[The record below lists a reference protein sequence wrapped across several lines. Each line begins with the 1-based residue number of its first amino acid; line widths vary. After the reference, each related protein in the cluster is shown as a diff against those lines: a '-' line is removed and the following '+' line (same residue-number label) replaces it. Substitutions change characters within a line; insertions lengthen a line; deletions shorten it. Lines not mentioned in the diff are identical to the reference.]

1 MVDRYCVFGHR
12 CVVFQTSEPERTPV
26 LSLLF
31 AFFFFFARS
40 NERSIKAERGRNYG
54 ASRLKRKCSDPLGSL
69 AVRQVTRDARPG

>member
-31 AFFFFFARS
+31 AFFFFSRVRTSAALKQ
-40 NERSIKAERGRNYG
+40 NEEGITVHQG
-54 ASRLKRKCSDPLGSL
+54 
-69 AVRQVTRDARPG
+69 